1 MAAMAFLPGNEAGSE
16 LGYGSIRRSIRHG
29 GGAWGKGRGGAI
41 LTPPAN
47 CSAGEARATL
57 APSFQ
62 RHFQAA
68 MQTIGKLI
76 DNVENVIIG
85 KRPVIELAVVTL
97 LCRGHLLLEDVP
109 GTGKTML
116 ARALAKSVALDC
128 KRLQCTPDLLPS
140 DVTGVPVFNQK
151 TVEFEFR
158 PGPVFT
164 NILLADEINRATP
177 RAQSALLECMEEFH
191 VSVDGRTYDL
201 PPVFMVLATQN
212 PIEMAGTYV
221 LPEAQ
226 LDRFF
231 MRLSTGYPSPE
242 EEARILRAQAQGHPI
257 ERLQPVLSEAEL
269 QAAREAVR
277 AVHVEDSVADYVARI
292 VAASRQHPELRLG
305 ASPRGTLA
313 LCRAAQG
320 LALLRGQNFVT
331 PELVKAVAHPVL
343 VHRFILRPQAAAQG
357 RTAAQVLAEILDQV
371 PAPL

>member
-1 MAAMAFLPGNEAGSE
+1 MPAGYTAAHSNDM
-16 LGYGSIRRSIRHG
+16 
-29 GGAWGKGRGGAI
+29 
-41 LTPPAN
+41 
-47 CSAGEARATL
+47 SA
-57 APSFQ
+57 
-62 RHFQAA
+62 AA
-68 MQTIGKLI
+68 SMQTIQTLI
-76 DNVENVIIG
+76 DNVEQVIIG
-85 KRPVIELAVVTL
+85 KRPVIELAVVAL

-151 TVEFEFR
+151 TTEFEFR

-191 VSVDGRTYDL
+191 VSVDGHTYPL
-201 PPVFMVLATQN
+201 PAVFMVLATQN

-231 MRLSTGYPSPE
+231 MRLSTGYPSAA
-242 EEARILRAQAQGHPI
+242 EEARILRAQAHGHPI
-257 ERLQPVLSEAEL
+257 ERLQAVLGEAEL
-269 QAAREAVR
+269 LAARQAVSE
-277 AVHVEDSVADYVARI
+277 VHVEDSLADYVARL
-292 VAASRQHPELRLG
+292 VAATRAHPDLRLG

-320 LALLRGQNFVT
+320 LALLQGRDYVS
-331 PELVKAVAHPVL
+331 PELVKTVARPVL
-343 VHRFILRPQAAAQG
+343 AHRLILRPQAAAQG
-357 RTAAQVLAEILDQV
+357 RHAEAVLADILNQV
-371 PAPL
+371 PAPV